1 MNRTMVIRLIF
12 VFAALAA
19 AALYVPAVEA
29 QTYTAVRPDGR
40 GGQWEFILPITFTD
54 SAHIKGEGGSSLDIN
69 SDFGGGF
76 GFGYNINDRFQI
88 NGIYSW
94 GYRTYDATIANTNG
108 TTQKYNSYMNTG
120 TLALNGIFYI
130 LDGNVAP
137 FVSGGIGITHIDT
150 NVPSGSS
157 STSCWWD
164 PWWGYV
170 CSSYVPTKTQ
180 DDFSY
185 SAGLGL
191 RWDIN
196 NVFSLQGSYN
206 KMWIDVQNTSGTPDF
221 DVYKVDF
228 IFRM

>member
-1 MNRTMVIRLIF
+1 MKRAVIMSLAF
-12 VFAALAA
+12 VFAA
-19 AALYVPAVEA
+19 AALYLSAAEA
-29 QTYTAVRPDGR
+29 QTYTTVRPDGR
-40 GGQWEFILPITFTD
+40 GGRWEFILPIIFTD
-54 SAHIKGEGGSSLDIN
+54 SVTVNGQGGSSVDIN
-69 SDFGGGF
+69 SDWGGGF

-94 GYRTYDATIANTNG
+94 GYRSYDAKIVQTDGSTL
-108 TTQKYNSYMNTG
+108 KYNNSMNTS

-137 FVSGGIGITHIDT
+137 FISGGIGITHIDT
-150 NVPSGSS
+150 NIPSSGPP
-157 STSCWWD
+157 TNACWWD

-170 CSSYVPTKTQ
+170 CSTYVPTKTQ

-196 NVFSLQGSYN
+196 PQFSMQGAYN
-206 KMWIDVQNTSGTPDF
+206 KMWIDIQHASGGAPDF
-221 DVYKVDF
+221 DVFRMDF